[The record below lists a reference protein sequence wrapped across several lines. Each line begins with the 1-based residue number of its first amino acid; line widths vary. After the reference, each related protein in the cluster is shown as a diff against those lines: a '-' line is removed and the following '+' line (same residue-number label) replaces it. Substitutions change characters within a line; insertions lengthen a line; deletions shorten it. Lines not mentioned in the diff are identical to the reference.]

1 MGGESGTSHTGDI
14 HYYYI
19 CLSRRK
25 KRAKCTTKAVL
36 KQWLEDIVIN
46 ATVKM
51 LESTAAIHN
60 VAQEIFNLHTKQVAD
75 NSALKLIEQKRK
87 EAVKAQNNMIK
98 AIEQGIITE
107 ATKSR
112 LTELETLISQYDF
125 DIAKEKARNYTF
137 LTVEQIEMF
146 LSRFVFENPSDMKV
160 RKLIV
165 NTFIREVILYPDRVV
180 ITYNF
185 TDNPEHIKFT
195 KEHVVKTE
203 KEIETADKTVFSS
216 LKGSYIY
223 GSAAPISSKQTQG
236 FSIGFV
242 FLSGETAYIQSRSFS
257 KFRLRFFRAM
267 YEKYVCRK
275 ITAKKSRR
283 HICIFNKKS
292 LLKIWRGFAWRGWRD
307 FPAPEVPGY
316 GALAGRERQR
326 HCAEG

>member
-1 MGGESGTSHTGDI
+1 MQSKQNNKDYIVGMYVRLSRDDERAGESLSIENQKAILSDYIAEQGWTLYDTYVDDGISGTTFERPGV
-14 HYYYI
+14 
-19 CLSRRK
+19 
-25 KRAKCTTKAVL
+25 KRLLDDAKQAVL

-223 GSAAPISSKQTQG
+223 GSAAPFMQNT
-236 FSIGFV
+236 
-242 FLSGETAYIQSRSFS
+242 E
-257 KFRLRFFRAM
+257 
-267 YEKYVCRK
+267 
-275 ITAKKSRR
+275 
-283 HICIFNKKS
+283 
-292 LLKIWRGFAWRGWRD
+292 
-307 FPAPEVPGY
+307 
-316 GALAGRERQR
+316 
-326 HCAEG
+326 